1 MPLPVELAEVRDF
14 LARHEPFDVLP
25 ARVLDGLPARMTL
38 RYARRG
44 THLLERG
51 RDNHHLLVLRSGAAD
66 VRDAQ
71 GSLLARGGEGA
82 CFGAT
87 TLTEGNPST
96 FDVTTIEDSLVLALP
111 AEDFYRLCADHPE
124 VDEFFDALRRS
135 RMSGAVASLQL
146 STTGSA
152 ILKTRVRD
160 LLSRDPVTVDTTT
173 SVRRAAQVMS
183 EEGCSSLLVMD
194 GDRLAGILTDRDLR
208 TRVLAAG
215 VDPEVPVTDVMTP
228 DPVTGSLEAL
238 ASEVLL
244 EMVGRHIHH
253 LPIVD
258 AGERPV
264 GLVTTTDLLRLEQGN
279 PVYLAGDVAKQPD
292 VAGVA
297 AVSGR
302 LPRVVQSLV
311 EQDASADD
319 IGRVVTAVGDAVERR
334 LIALA
339 EADLG
344 PPPVPY
350 CWVTLGSRARLEQAL
365 SADQDT
371 AIIVDDAM
379 GPADAAWF
387 EALATR
393 VTDGLV
399 DCGWRRCPGGV
410 MATNP
415 RWRRPLAQWRHEF
428 TTWLGEPVPD
438 AVLGASIFFDMR
450 PVHGDVTLFQRLQRH
465 VLTASPSSRLFLAH
479 LAKQA
484 TANEP
489 PLGFFRGL
497 VLQKGGEH
505 RDTLDIKR
513 GGIGAVVELARVLA
527 LSAGSPAVNTRA
539 RIEVAREAGML
550 GAERADDLRDAFE
563 FISYVRLRHQAAQL
577 RHGEEPDSFVA
588 PRDLSSF
595 DKRHLREA
603 FAIVR
608 AAQSALASRYP
619 MPYIS

>member
-1 MPLPVELAEVRDF
+1 
-14 LARHEPFDVLP
+14 
-25 ARVLDGLPARMTL
+25 
-38 RYARRG
+38 
-44 THLLERG
+44 
-51 RDNHHLLVLRSGAAD
+51 
-66 VRDAQ
+66 
-71 GSLLARGGEGA
+71 
-82 CFGAT
+82 
-87 TLTEGNPST
+87 
-96 FDVTTIEDSLVLALP
+96 
-111 AEDFYRLCADHPE
+111 
-124 VDEFFDALRRS
+124 
-135 RMSGAVASLQL
+135 
-146 STTGSA
+146 
-152 ILKTRVRD
+152 
-160 LLSRDPVTVDTTT
+160 
-173 SVRRAAQVMS
+173 
-183 EEGCSSLLVMD
+183 
-194 GDRLAGILTDRDLR
+194 
-208 TRVLAAG
+208 
-215 VDPEVPVTDVMTP
+215 
-228 DPVTGSLEAL
+228 
-238 ASEVLL
+238 
-244 EMVGRHIHH
+244 MVGRHIHH

-258 AGERPV
+258 VEGRPV

-279 PVYLAGDVAKQPD
+279 PVYLAGDVAKQAD

-302 LPRVVQSLV
+302 LARVVQSLV

-339 EADLG
+339 EGELG
-344 PPPVPY
+344 PSPVPY

-379 GPADAAWF
+379 GPGDAAWF
-387 EALATR
+387 EALAAR

-399 DCGWRRCPGGV
+399 TCGWRRCPGGV

-415 RWRRPLAQWRHEF
+415 RWRRPLAQWRREF
-428 TTWLGEPVPD
+428 TTWLSEPVPD

-450 PVHGDVTLFQRLQRH
+450 PVHGDTTLFHRLQRH
-465 VLTASPSSRLFLAH
+465 VLTASPSSRVFLAH

-513 GGIGAVVELARVLA
+513 GGIGAVVELTRVLA
-527 LSAGSPAVNTRA
+527 LSVGSPAVNTRA
-539 RIEVAREAGML
+539 RIEVARQAGIL

-577 RHGEEPDSFVA
+577 RRGEEPDSFVA

-608 AAQSALASRYP
+608 AAQAALANRYP
-619 MPYIS
+619 MAYIS